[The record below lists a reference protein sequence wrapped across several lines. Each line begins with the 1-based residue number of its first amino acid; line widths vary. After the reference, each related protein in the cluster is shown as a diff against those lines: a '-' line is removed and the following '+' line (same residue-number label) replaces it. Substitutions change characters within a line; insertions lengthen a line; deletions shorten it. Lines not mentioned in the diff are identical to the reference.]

1 MADISSNDPRG
12 LETPMMLDDAS
23 GCNMVL
29 VDFSEYI
36 HSAEGLQDA
45 NVITIID
52 HHGDGSVTT
61 GNQIIYDE
69 RPLGSTATII
79 WIRYRNYGIEP
90 DQKAAYAMVG
100 SILSDTRNLESVTTT
115 FADREALKDLS
126 RLAGISDTEALYRK
140 MYQASISYDGMT
152 DELVTTTI
160 KMVMKHSSQL

>member
-1 MADISSNDPRG
+1 
-12 LETPMMLDDAS
+12 MMLDDAS

-69 RPLGSTATII
+69 TMQYLTESLTELNRVYRER
-79 WIRYRNYGIEP
+79 RYWFLR
-90 DQKAAYAMVG
+90 
-100 SILSDTRNLESVTTT
+100 
-115 FADREALKDLS
+115 
-126 RLAGISDTEALYRK
+126 
-140 MYQASISYDGMT
+140 
-152 DELVTTTI
+152 
-160 KMVMKHSSQL
+160 